1 MLRIAL
7 LGIAL
12 LAAAPAPF
20 PENLVDLD
28 GRRVSRAEMTGQG
41 RLFVIT
47 LKSASCPVCARQLVR
62 LERLR
67 AGLERCGARFAVLSP
82 GPAEHIR
89 KLRAA
94 TGFGAHWFEDAGLV
108 LGRAL
113 DLVLGPGELVPAI
126 VEIGAHGQVVWEQ
139 RGRGEQSYGDGALQ
153 RHLDCDLR
161 DA

>member
-7 LGIAL
+7 LGLML
-12 LAAAPAPF
+12 LAVGPARF
-20 PENLVDLD
+20 PQDLVDVD
-28 GRRVSRAEMTGQG
+28 GRRIGIAALAREG
-41 RLFVIT
+41 RLFVVT

-67 AGLERCGARFAVLSP
+67 AGLERCGARFAVLAP
-82 GPAEHIR
+82 GPVEGIR
-89 KLRAA
+89 KLRGT
-94 TGFGAHWFEDAGLV
+94 TGFGAVWFEDAGLA

-126 VEIGAHGQVVWEQ
+126 VEIDAQGRVVWEQ
-139 RGRGEQSYGDGALQ
+139 RGRSGELYGDGALQ
-153 RHLDCDLR
+153 KHLGCELR

>member
-12 LAAAPAPF
+12 LAAAPSRL
-20 PENLVDLD
+20 PEVLVDLD
-28 GRRVSRAEMTGQG
+28 GRSVGLAEMIGEG

-82 GPAEHIR
+82 GPAERIR
-89 KLRAA
+89 RLRAA
-94 TGFGAHWFEDAGLV
+94 TGFGAHWFEDPELA

-113 DLVLGPGELVPAI
+113 DLLLGPDELVPAI
-126 VEIGAHGQVVWEQ
+126 VEIDAQGRVVWAQ
-139 RGRGEQSYGDGALQ
+139 RGRSGELYGDGALQ
-153 RHLDCDLR
+153 KHLGCELR